1 MKVQQIEAMLD
12 KIPNIHDKLSE
23 TIHSISQSHFRT
35 TLQNTINNSHYQNN
49 FVFNN
54 HFQPLNGQTDRN
66 NCDFIKIH
74 GPVHGHADRNNCEF
88 VKDFRPVNGKVD
100 RDYCEAVNGRVDR
113 NGYVFVKEYV
123 KADVED
129 DVDSVVK
136 EAKSLDSIRTAL
148 ENVEEQ
154 LELLHTVQNQQRAK
168 QDAAIARLEQSRLVL
183 AMRLDG
189 HHGKKYQVI
198 EEAQAFVADVHE
210 ASRFVCPEELYAPQ
224 FGEYTDNF
232 ISDETKNPNVLN
244 LLWSKVK
251 LIQKTLKLDRVGGII
266 GNSALVALSMLVLM
280 HIQTRGQ
287 KDDYSL
293 NRLHQQ
299 EDFLRRKVY
308 RPDNTSS
315 QDYSTQLDVLLAR
328 G

>member
-154 LELLHTVQNQQRAK
+154 LELLHV
-168 QDAAIARLEQSRLVL
+168 S
-183 AMRLDG
+183 
-189 HHGKKYQVI
+189 
-198 EEAQAFVADVHE
+198 
-210 ASRFVCPEELYAPQ
+210 
-224 FGEYTDNF
+224 F
-232 ISDETKNPNVLN
+232 I
-244 LLWSKVK
+244 
-251 LIQKTLKLDRVGGII
+251 
-266 GNSALVALSMLVLM
+266 
-280 HIQTRGQ
+280 
-287 KDDYSL
+287 
-293 NRLHQQ
+293 
-299 EDFLRRKVY
+299 
-308 RPDNTSS
+308 
-315 QDYSTQLDVLLAR
+315 
-328 G
+328 